1 MKNLKEDFFDIVF
14 EKMEDIDAFDMKDVK
29 LTEYKKETSKASEN
43 LNQFIEQRIHPN
55 TKKRL
60 MELLKKRDE
69 TFAVRDD
76 ACRWL
81 DGDEGAGDGCGVRR
95 DARYLYAAIGERL
108 AERFD

>member
-69 TFAVRDD
+69 TFSDYYVRESQ
-76 ACRWL
+76 L
-81 DGDEGAGDGCGVRR
+81 YYKNGVSTGIRIMIET
-95 DARYLYAAIGERL
+95 LPMKK
-108 AERFD
+108 